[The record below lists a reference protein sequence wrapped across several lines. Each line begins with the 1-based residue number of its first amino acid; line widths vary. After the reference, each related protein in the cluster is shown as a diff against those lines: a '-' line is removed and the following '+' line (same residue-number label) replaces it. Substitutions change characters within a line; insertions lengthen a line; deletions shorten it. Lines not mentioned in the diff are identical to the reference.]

1 VQVFDGLS
9 PEEWKGKQRP
19 LQTRLR
25 IEDSTVEAAQQVLD
39 CSPKG
44 VSMLQD
50 ELSGFFGAM
59 DKYGG
64 GKGAAADRA
73 FWLRSFNGG
82 ELALNRV
89 GRGASLIPNLS
100 VCLLG
105 GVQPEPIRKVA
116 ADAHDDGLLQRLFP
130 KVLKPATM
138 GQDAPAPEVVEVY
151 GALVHALHR
160 LKPPGWQGI
169 GVLTF
174 MTARKPSGATWKQ
187 SI

>member
-1 VQVFDGLS
+1 
-9 PEEWKGKQRP
+9 
-19 LQTRLR
+19 
-25 IEDSTVEAAQQVLD
+25 
-39 CSPKG
+39 
-44 VSMLQD
+44 MLQD

-138 GQDAPAPEVVEVY
+138 GQVAPAPEVVEVY